1 MEKQR
6 NSIYTKFCRRLL
18 VLLSLLFVWVAL
30 GNQLFAETKSFYTN
44 TDIEFRFFLP
54 EVKASELSVIE
65 PKPEHLQNAQVRA
78 IKKTGDVKENGSWIY
93 IWYRFDKEGT
103 YKLPDLQIKVKN
115 KIQSLTLESIEIKEN
130 PMDKLPRIVIAFE
143 NGKYIYSDKS
153 DYYKKTP
160 VISAPAGKKLCFT
173 LYIQYTNEFNSFEWD
188 LPQNAL
194 FSKIKDY
201 DSKKNKDQRGTE
213 LLPVADFEWK
223 SLKTGL
229 QLMPRIKMNL
239 TSFYGERMDVIFPEF
254 YVRFTEDK
262 TLSNNEKESNL
273 FSQAFIAQDAAE
285 ESTGSEGREGGH
297 KRIGK
302 PGLSDGLSKED
313 CLTLAK
319 LYRAEAKSLVSKHK
333 KTKER
338 LDFEKEH
345 GITSWL
351 KRKIYLGD
359 FGISLGCRLFSI
371 PEEAASEVSYIKS
384 GNALEIKESTG
395 DWLFVRFGETE
406 GWCKKNEVIV
416 WTWETF

>member
-6 NSIYTKFCRRLL
+6 NSIYTEFCRRLL
-18 VLLSLLFVWVAL
+18 VLLSLLFVWGAL
-30 GNQLFAETKSFYTN
+30 GNQLFAENKSFYTN

-54 EVKASELSVIE
+54 EVKASDLSVIE
-65 PKPEHLQNAQVRA
+65 PKPELIENAQVRA

-93 IWYRFDKEGT
+93 IWYRFDKEGS

-115 KIQSLTLESIEIKEN
+115 KTQSLSFDTIEILEN

-160 VISAPAGKKLCFT
+160 VISAPAGKELYFT

-201 DSKKNKDQRGTE
+201 DSKKNKDQRDTE

-239 TSFYGERMDVIFPEF
+239 TSFYGEKIDVIFPEF
-254 YVRFTEDK
+254 YVHFTEDK
-262 TLSNNEKESNL
+262 TFSNNEKESNL
-273 FSQAFIAQDAAE
+273 FSQAFMEEENSDASGLADGAE
-285 ESTGSEGREGGH
+285 AAGTTG
-297 KRIGK
+297 
-302 PGLSDGLSKED
+302 GLSKED
-313 CLTLAK
+313 CMTLAK

-338 LDFEKEH
+338 LDFEKKH

>member
-6 NSIYTKFCRRLL
+6 NSIYTEFCRRLL

-30 GNQLFAETKSFYTN
+30 GNQLFAENKSFYTN

-54 EVKASELSVIE
+54 GLKASDLSVIE
-65 PKPEHLQNAQVRA
+65 PKPELLENAQVRA
-78 IKKTGDVKENGSWIY
+78 IKKTGDSKENGSWIY
-93 IWYRFDKEGT
+93 IWYRFDKEGS

-115 KIQSLTLESIEIKEN
+115 KIQSLSFDSIEILEN

-160 VISAPAGKKLCFT
+160 VISAPAGKELCFT

-262 TLSNNEKESNL
+262 AFRNNEKEPNL
-273 FSQAFIAQDAAE
+273 FSQAFMEEENADTSGLADGAEAAG
-285 ESTGSEGREGGH
+285 STG
-297 KRIGK
+297 
-302 PGLSDGLSKED
+302 GLSKED

-351 KRKIYLGD
+351 KHKIYLGD